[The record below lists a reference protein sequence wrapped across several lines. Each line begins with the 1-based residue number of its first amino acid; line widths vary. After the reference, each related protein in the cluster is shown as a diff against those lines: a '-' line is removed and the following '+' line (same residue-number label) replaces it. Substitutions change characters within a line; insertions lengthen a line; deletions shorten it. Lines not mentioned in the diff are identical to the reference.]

1 MNTYNR
7 ILAIICIFLLPLC
20 VAKAAMQSVSS
31 SSIVGVQGA
40 ASSTNND
47 IPTFAGTSGNALQD
61 PGGCTLTNSV
71 LNCLTGLQI
80 SLNSDTILTRGGAAT
95 WQLGAA
101 NSATPVAQT
110 LQGQGSRGGTDTN
123 VAGGNVTVT
132 PGDGTGNAT
141 PSTLTVQGPAL
152 GGASGTTAQTQT
164 IRLVINDTK
173 SLTTG
178 AATTLLSVPLA
189 SLSMGGGT
197 INYYAE
203 ATDGTNQC
211 TIAGTISYSMENS
224 AGVFVT
230 SVQKQGTEANACTA
244 TKTLTTSFAVT
255 SANPSLVQITPTLGG
270 ITASRFSIIYE
281 VHHLGQTQPTP

>member
-1 MNTYNR
+1 MKKF
-7 ILAIICIFLLPLC
+7 IVFLLLI
-20 VAKAAMQSVSS
+20 ASTAAFSQGVSS
-31 SSIVGVQGA
+31 SAIVGVQGA

-47 IPTFAGTSGNALQD
+47 VPSFSGTSGNALQD
-61 PGGCTLTNSV
+61 SGGCTLTSSIF
-71 LNCLTGLQI
+71 NCLTGLQF
-80 SLNSDTILTRGGAAT
+80 SLNSDTILTRGAAAT
-95 WQLGAA
+95 WQFGAA
-101 NSATPVAQT
+101 NAASPVAQT
-110 LQGQGSRGGTDTN
+110 VQAQGSRGGTDTN
-123 VAGGNVTVT
+123 VAGANITYE

-141 PSTLTVQGPAL
+141 PSTWTIQGPAL

-164 IRLVINDTK
+164 IRAVFNDTK

-189 SLSMGGGT
+189 SLAMGGGV

-211 TIAGTISYSMENS
+211 TISGTISYAMENS

-270 ITASRFSIIYE
+270 ITATRFSIIYE
-281 VHHLGQTQPTP
+281 VHHMGQTQPTP